1 MFSNAK
7 YIVNHLE
14 RKINPNLTAT
24 TVDENILSSNENI
37 LRQKLSYWLDNDD
50 HNNNSPIYKDIK
62 LLMKKVDQQTLKSN
76 QLQLLVD
83 FFQKVRKK
91 TIFFSLS
98 FFFSRKINIIIAL
111 HIYLFV
117 ISYFGGWEHDL
128 FRMKRN

>member
-24 TVDENILSSNENI
+24 TVDENILSSNDINI

-50 HNNNSPIYKDIK
+50 HNNNSVIYKDIK
-62 LLMKKVDQQTLKSN
+62 LLMKKMDQQTLKSN

-83 FFQKVRKK
+83 FFQKVKRKQYFSL
-91 TIFFSLS
+91 FFSQ
-98 FFFSRKINIIIAL
+98 KINILITL
-111 HIYLFV
+111 RIYLFV
-117 ISYFGGWEHDL
+117 ISYFGGL
-128 FRMKRN
+128 GI